1 VLPTTMFPVAEQRG
15 AITIGQTQI
24 RSIIISHAPDFPN
37 KVPRLRSTT
46 YYII

>member
-1 VLPTTMFPVAEQRG
+1 MFPVAEQTG
-15 AITIGQTQI
+15 AIAIGNTQI
-24 RSIIISHAPDFPN
+24 RSIIIYHVPDFPN